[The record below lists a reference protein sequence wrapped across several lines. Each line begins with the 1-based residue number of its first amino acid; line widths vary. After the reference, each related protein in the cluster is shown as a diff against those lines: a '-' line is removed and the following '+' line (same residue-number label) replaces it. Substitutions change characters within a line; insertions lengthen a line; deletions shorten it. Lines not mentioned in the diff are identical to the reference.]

1 MKPLPSFAKPPVAEV
16 AIAAQFDAIRSLTG
30 PHMGMLWQRFRGAL
44 PTLQVH
50 PALDP
55 RLERSSPEFEKKLT
69 FELETVPTPRVW
81 FIGNNEE
88 HLVQVQQDR
97 FVFNWRRIP
106 GQDYPRYEHVKASFE
121 KNFDLFR
128 EYLADEG
135 LGEPR
140 LNQWELTYV
149 NRILAGDGWHRHGE
163 LGSVVPLLDPSTEGG
178 FLPEPEDIALRVRYR
193 ISPEEEVVS
202 RLYVEATP
210 GFDRASGKPVL
221 GLTLTARGGLDR
233 GAESMLGRR
242 LDVGREWIVRGFA
255 EVTSKTMHRHW
266 ERER

>member
-1 MKPLPSFAKPPVAEV
+1 MNPLPSFRRPPVVEV
-16 AIAAQFDAIRSLTG
+16 AIAAQFDGIPGLTG
-30 PHMGMLWQRFRGAL
+30 PHMGLLWQRFRGAF
-44 PTLQVH
+44 PTLQAH

-55 RLERSSPEFEKKLT
+55 RFERSGPELGKKLT
-69 FELETVPTPRVW
+69 FALETVPTPRVW
-81 FIGNNEE
+81 FIGSNEE

-97 FVFNWRRIP
+97 FVFNWRSIH

-121 KNFDLFR
+121 KHFGLFR
-128 EYLADEG
+128 EYLAEEQ

-149 NRILAGDGWHRHGE
+149 NRIPAGDGWHRHGE
-163 LGSVVPLLDPSTEGG
+163 LGLVVPLLDPSTEGG

-210 GFDRASGKPVL
+210 GFDATGMPVVRL
-221 GLTLTARGGLDR
+221 SLTARGGLER
-233 GAESMLGRR
+233 GADRLLGSR